1 MVQKNKKI
9 IKTKTLKQ
17 VLAKELKS
25 PKFREAY
32 NEELFRL
39 KIAAEI
45 KSLRVQKKLTQEVFA
60 KKAHMPQSVVAR
72 IESGK
77 HSVSLVTL
85 NRIAHT
91 LGKEIQLV

>member
-1 MVQKNKKI
+1 MVQKNKKT
-9 IKTKTLKQ
+9 IKTKTLQQ

-25 PKFREAY
+25 LKFKEAY
-32 NEELFRL
+32 NEEIFRL

-77 HSVSLVTL
+77 HSISLVTL